1 MIMLKSWYKSAVIT
15 LLLLALCL
23 PKAVYADGS
32 AIEAAEASDLEVLQE
47 VLQLLN
53 DNNLEGVQREEFIEN
68 AIRGMVYTL
77 DDPYSDYYTEE
88 ELQEFENDLNQEYVG
103 IGILLRY
110 VQGKLYV
117 TEVLDGSPAKAAG
130 VRKGDVIT
138 SVDGY
143 PVTSVDD
150 IYLIQGEENTKASIT
165 INRGGSKL
173 SFQIARSHF
182 ALPAVSSRMISAG
195 DIGYIAISSFSDQA
209 DEEFAV
215 HLSKLRKLGMKSLVL
230 DLRDN
235 LGGYVES
242 AQNIAKHFIKDGVL
256 MYIES
261 QNGIL
266 EAIKISEGSSLN
278 MPVVILTNEWTAS
291 ASEILTAALRDNGIA
306 KVVGTQT
313 YGKARIQN
321 IYSLSNGGS
330 LKMTIMKYLTPKR
343 EDFNYIGLEPDVEV
357 NLNQTAQLITAM
369 HQIGLTNMEISG
381 NPWELNINNI
391 SFSGYLDVIQDGSK
405 VYASSRVLAAL
416 VQGQVSWTANTG
428 VLTITEGSGKKQQF
442 KRDAGSVKILND
454 ETFIELGVFKKSY
467 PNVDW
472 SYQQGLLK
480 LKVKTK

>member
-1 MIMLKSWYKSAVIT
+1 MLKSWYKTALIS

-23 PKAVYADGS
+23 PQSVYADSS
-32 AIEAAEASDLEVLQE
+32 ANEIAAETNDLDVLREVLQY
-47 VLQLLN
+47 LN
-53 DNNLEGVQREEFIEN
+53 DNNLEGAQREEFIEN

-77 DDPYSDYYTEE
+77 EDPYSDYFTKE
-88 ELQEFENDLNQEYVG
+88 ELEEFENDLNQEYVG
-103 IGILLRY
+103 IGVLLRY

-130 VRKGDVIT
+130 LRKGDVIT
-138 SVDGY
+138 NVDNY
-143 PVTSVDD
+143 PVTSADD
-150 IYLIQGEENTKASIT
+150 IYLIQGEENTKVGIT
-165 INRGGSKL
+165 IKRGGSKL
-173 SFQIARSHF
+173 TFQIARSHF

-195 DIGYIAISSFSDQA
+195 DIGYIAISTFSDQA

-215 HLSKLRKLGMKSLVL
+215 HLNKLRKLGMKSLVL

-242 AQNIAKHFIKDGVL
+242 AQNIAKHFLKDGVL

-261 QNGIL
+261 QNGVL
-266 EAIKISEGSSLN
+266 ETVRVTDGSSIN

-321 IYSLSNGGS
+321 IFSLSNGGS
-330 LKMTIMKYLTPKR
+330 LKMTILKYLTPKR

-357 NLNQTAQLITAM
+357 NLNQTAQLIAAL
-369 HQIGLTNMEISG
+369 HQIGLKNMEVSG
-381 NPWELNINNI
+381 NASELNINNV
-391 SFSGYLDVIQDGSK
+391 SFSGYLDVVQEGSK

-416 VQGQVSWTANTG
+416 VQGHASWTGQTG

-442 KRDAGSVKILND
+442 KRDAGSVKNLND
-454 ETFIELGVFKKSY
+454 ETFIELGDFKKKF
-467 PNVDW
+467 PEIDW